1 MNQADDR
8 YQNLAGGQLVPAVR
22 IDKPW
27 GHETI
32 FALVDGLYC
41 GKVLHINAG
50 ESLSLQYH
58 EAKDETIHAL
68 DGVVVIHVGPD
79 ENSLVESV
87 LEPGMS
93 LRIRPGVVHR
103 IGSPVGSVGG
113 RVLEASTTQL
123 DDVVRLKDRYGR

>member
-1 MNQADDR
+1 MNQKDR
-8 YQNLAGGQLVPAVR
+8 YEDLAAGEPAPAQRV
-22 IDKPW
+22 DKPW

-41 GKVLHINAG
+41 GKVLHIDAG

-68 DGVVVIHVGPD
+68 DGVVVIEVGPD
-79 ENSLVESV
+79 EHSLVESV

-103 IGSPVGSVGG
+103 IGSPADSGGG